1 MNIELLITI
10 TTAIVIANVINQSVV
25 NRLFNRARPVTTVA
39 NHNRTKVQSQL
50 PRH

>member
-10 TTAIVIANVINQSVV
+10 TTAIVIANVINQAVV
-25 NRLFNRARPVTTVA
+25 NRLFNRARSVTAVA
-39 NHNRTKVQSQL
+39 NRPNVKVHSQL